1 MHDLGLRLGG
11 FGRPM
16 RNSRSSV
23 ASKRFPLSD
32 EWLARFRFAW
42 MFFTPSGPN
51 GTASSEKNL
60 RNLFEVSRELKGEG

>member
-11 FGRPM
+11 FGRSM

-32 EWLARFRFAW
+32 GWLA
-42 MFFTPSGPN
+42 
-51 GTASSEKNL
+51 
-60 RNLFEVSRELKGEG
+60 